1 MMKRRKGLSILQ
13 IGKFYPPYA
22 GGIETH
28 LEDLCTQ
35 FRRVADVRVIVANTD
50 RRSVTEKVSGMT
62 VHRVG
67 TLGYLA
73 GAPISPGMV
82 AAIRRSPAD
91 IVHIHWP
98 NPAAVLAYLAS
109 GHTGRL
115 VLTYHSDIVR
125 QRVTGSLFRPILNL
139 VMARCAAVISTSRD
153 YLDTSPVLR
162 RFRERCHVIP
172 YGITATKLAASDR
185 GIVESLRQRYGPRI
199 VLAVGRL
206 VYYKGFEYLI
216 RAMKSVNGRA
226 VIVGEGPLGE
236 KLRALAASCGVA
248 DRVVFTG
255 EKHGKDLVPYFHA
268 ADVFVLPSIA
278 RSEAFGI
285 VQLEAMACGKPVINT
300 KLDSGVPSVSLDGVT
315 GLTVPPADSESLAAA
330 INKLLDDDDLRSRY
344 GEAGRKRIAREF
356 TLETMIQKTSRVYR
370 QILQASPVG
379 NGQPALSRQYY
390 AGLSNIL
397 DETSL

>member
-1 MMKRRKGLSILQ
+1 MQGSKLSILQ

-22 GGIETH
+22 GGMETH
-28 LEDLCTQ
+28 LEDLSAHL
-35 FRRVADVRVIVANTD
+35 RRFANVRAIVANTD
-50 RRSVTEKVSGMT
+50 RRSVTERVSGIT
-62 VHRVG
+62 VHRAG
-67 TLGYLA
+67 TVAYLA

-82 AAIRRSPAD
+82 NAIRRSPAH

-109 GHTGRL
+109 GHRGRL

-125 QRVTGSLFRPILNL
+125 QKIGASLFRPILKL
-139 VMARCAAVISTSRD
+139 VMARCSAIICTSRN
-153 YLDTSPVLR
+153 YVETSPDLR
-162 RFRERCHVIP
+162 PFRDLCHVVP
-172 YGITATKLAASDR
+172 YGIAMEKLAVPDR
-185 GIVESLRQRYGPRI
+185 AIVEDLRRRYGPRI

-216 RAMKSVNGRA
+216 RAMKSVNARA
-226 VIVGEGPLGE
+226 VIVGDGPLCE
-236 KLRALAASCGVA
+236 KLRSLSISCGVT
-248 DRVVFTG
+248 DRVVFAG
-255 EKHGKDLVPYFHA
+255 EKNGKDLVPYFHA
-268 ADVFVLPSIA
+268 ADVFALPSIA

-300 KLDSGVPSVSLDGVT
+300 NLDSGVPSVSLDNIT

-344 GEAGRKRIAREF
+344 GEAGRTRVAQEF
-356 TLETMIQKTSRVYR
+356 TVETMVRRTSRIYGQVLESAPIIYEQERMR
-370 QILQASPVG
+370 QHARMSQ
-379 NGQPALSRQYY
+379 
-390 AGLSNIL
+390 IL